1 MIALPRRV
9 RERGQL
15 GWSDSW
21 LEGVPPPLFLHL
33 RILKDLQ
40 TRFLELRI
48 LKDLRADN
56 FGQDQAKRGIC
67 PELRILKDLSGA
79 VGSEQWIVSS
89 EEIGRGGVHPPAT
102 MQKSENKG
110 VAGGATCK
118 LLKTKVQLCRESCT
132 DER

>member
-1 MIALPRRV
+1 
-9 RERGQL
+9 
-15 GWSDSW
+15 
-21 LEGVPPPLFLHL
+21 LHL

-67 PELRILKDLSGA
+67 PELRILKDLSG
-79 VGSEQWIVSS
+79 QWEV
-89 EEIGRGGVHPPAT
+89 RGVHPPAT

-118 LLKTKVQLCRESCT
+118 LLKTKVQFCRESCT